1 MLMITMLLRSE
12 RLGINVIFFVLFMCG
27 GERCEEGAR

>member
-12 RLGINVIFFVLFMCG
+12 RLGINVMFFCFIYVWWRTVRRG
-27 GERCEEGAR
+27 S